1 MAIKSLMQ
9 RIIRVLD
16 EIDALKADS
25 REIYAEAKSHGYDK
39 TALGLAVRTIRNRD
53 KAEGAEAIERAA
65 IAELYIAEFDAP
77 TGGHTHA
84 HAPARESAAYPS
96 SGQ

>member
-39 TALGLAVRTIRNRD
+39 TALGLAIRTIRNRD
-53 KAEGAEAIERAA
+53 KAESAEAIEREA
-65 IAELYIAEFDAP
+65 IAALYIAEFDAP
-77 TGGHTHA
+77 SHVHTRDPA
-84 HAPARESAAYPS
+84 HVRESAAYPS